1 MKKGIFTLF
10 ALLVLE
16 MSIYAQFVPCD
27 TAFNVPYSPLLK
39 KINEIKDFHGRL
51 CALEERNRK

>member
-27 TAFNVPYSPLLK
+27 TVFNVPYSPLL
-39 KINEIKDFHGRL
+39 
-51 CALEERNRK
+51 